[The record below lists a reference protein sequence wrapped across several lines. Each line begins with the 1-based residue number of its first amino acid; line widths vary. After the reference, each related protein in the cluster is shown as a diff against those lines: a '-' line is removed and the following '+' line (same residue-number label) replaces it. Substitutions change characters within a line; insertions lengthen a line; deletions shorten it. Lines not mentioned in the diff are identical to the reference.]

1 MPKCKPLLCTK
12 IWNLETIPWIMRGS
26 HLWAQNFWQT
36 ISELSLNSKLSNS
49 VLYEQQ
55 GHRSFKFSFCI
66 ITSQF
71 IFLIFPYIT
80 KFNVVNSLNF
90 DRVSEV
96 SWYKNAPKALI
107 VCPAFFQIYTCMS
120 NYNVKLRRI
129 LYTHVLVKTLV

>member
-1 MPKCKPLLCTK
+1 MPKCKPLLSKK

-26 HLWAQNFWQT
+26 HLWAQNFWQN

-55 GHRSFKFSFCI
+55 GHRSFNFFFCI

-71 IFLIFPYIT
+71 IFLISPYIT

-90 DRVSEV
+90 DRVFEV

-107 VCPAFFQIYTCMS
+107 VCPAFKYIHVCRIMH
-120 NYNVKLRRI
+120 NLKLKRI

>member
-1 MPKCKPLLCTK
+1 MPKCKPLLSKK
-12 IWNLETIPWIMRGS
+12 IWNLETIPWIMIGS
-26 HLWAQNFWQT
+26 HLWAQNFWQN

-49 VLYEQQ
+49 VLYEQE
-55 GHRSFKFSFCI
+55 GHRSFKFSFRI

-107 VCPAFFQIYTCMS
+107 VCPAFKYIHVCRIMH
-120 NYNVKLRRI
+120 NLKLKRI